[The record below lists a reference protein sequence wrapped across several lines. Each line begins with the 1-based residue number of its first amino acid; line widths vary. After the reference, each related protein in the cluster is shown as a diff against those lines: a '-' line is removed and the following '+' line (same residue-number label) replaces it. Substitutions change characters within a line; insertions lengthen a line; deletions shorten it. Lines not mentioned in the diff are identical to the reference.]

1 MTRTLAVRGDAVHGA
16 DIIHSLELLGGINS
30 QSLLGTNVSCIYYI
44 NEETKHIESD
54 LDSEEKS
61 VLFSIYDYAGLKKIV
76 ENVVPIGKIDM
87 AEGNYDNKVELIL
100 GEKFEATIE
109 NNKVVITKKLYPYTF
124 QECCEIMGIC
134 PGGELQYDY
143 DIDDASSKF
152 DTKYEDALIDGLD
165 ALRKLIICRDAYWK
179 LSGEKPEDCSLL
191 YCICWDPF
199 IDQMIF
205 KTSTESLNRLL
216 AFPKE
221 DMMDTFAKKF
231 DNLIVKC
238 KKFI

>member
-1 MTRTLAVRGDAVHGA
+1 MTKTIAVRGDATHGA
-16 DIIHSLELLGGINS
+16 DIIRSLEILGGING
-30 QSLLGTNVSCIYYI
+30 QSLLGTNISCIYYI

-61 VLFSIYDYAGLKKIV
+61 ALFSIYDYAGLKKIV
-76 ENVVPIGKIDM
+76 DTLVPIGKIDM

-100 GEKFEATIE
+100 GEQFEATIE

-124 QECCEIMGIC
+124 QECCEIMGVHVS
-134 PGGELQYDY
+134 GELLYDSDEDLTQYEN
-143 DIDDASSKF
+143 S
-152 DTKYEDALIDGLD
+152 LVDGLD

-179 LSGEKPEDCSLL
+179 ISGEKPEDCSLL

-199 IDQMIF
+199 IDQMIS
-205 KTSTESLNRLL
+205 KTSSDSLNRLL

-221 DMMDTFAKKF
+221 DMRDTFAKKF
-231 DNLIVKC
+231 DYLIVKC

>member
-1 MTRTLAVRGDAVHGA
+1 MTKTIAVRGDATHGA
-16 DIIHSLELLGGINS
+16 DIIRSLELLGGING
-30 QSLLGTNVSCIYYI
+30 QSLLGTNISCIYYI

-61 VLFSIYDYAGLKKIV
+61 ALFSIYDYAGLKKIV
-76 ENVVPIGKIDM
+76 DTLVPIGKIDM

-100 GEKFEATIE
+100 GEQFEATIE

-124 QECCEIMGIC
+124 QECCEIMGVHVS
-134 PGGELQYDY
+134 GELLYDSDEDLTQYEN
-143 DIDDASSKF
+143 S
-152 DTKYEDALIDGLD
+152 LVDGLD

-179 LSGEKPEDCSLL
+179 ISGEKPEECSLL
-191 YCICWDPF
+191 HCICWDPF
-199 IDQMIF
+199 IDQMIN
-205 KTSTESLNRLL
+205 KTSSDSLNRLL

-221 DMMDTFAKKF
+221 DMRDTFAKKF
-231 DNLIVKC
+231 DYLIVKC